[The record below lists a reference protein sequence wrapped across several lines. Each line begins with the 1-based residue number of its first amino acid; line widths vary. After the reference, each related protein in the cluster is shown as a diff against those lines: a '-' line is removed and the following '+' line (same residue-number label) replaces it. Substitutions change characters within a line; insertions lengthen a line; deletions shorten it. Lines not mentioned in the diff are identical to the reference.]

1 MRLPH
6 DFSQSIAHMI
16 GTSIKRQIMGIA
28 VGLIVLMAAVSI
40 MSVYMVNRGEQQL
53 QKLTEDYIPSYGNL
67 ARANVY
73 SLERS
78 LALRNMLI
86 DRTQFAAD
94 KERFAHHQKIF
105 EARGTDF
112 EKEIQAAHAHIKSL
126 LESSQTIANSVALT
140 RIQSQFDTAV
150 NDHRQLLNREIARL
164 LPMLDAADPKI
175 AADTLSRIDELRETL
190 NTKLNEIRMSMMTL
204 VREGGDDNVKNQKD
218 VMVIVAIL
226 TALAA
231 LLGFVFSIMV
241 SGEVTRPVQRL
252 LAGTRNVEAG
262 NLNEL
267 VEVTSR
273 NEIGDLTA
281 AFNRM
286 IEQLRLKERIRET
299 FGKYIDPRVVAGLI
313 DKPELAVADGERREM
328 TVLFCDMKGFT
339 QTSQQMTPQ
348 GLVRVMNR
356 YLSIMSEPI
365 HDRHG
370 IIDKY
375 IGDAIMAYWGPPF
388 TDSADHARFGCQAA
402 LDMID
407 RVAVLRDELPELL
420 GIRNIPVQ
428 FDMRI
433 GIATGEVIVGS
444 IGSQF
449 MMSYTVMGDTVNLAS
464 RLEGLNKL
472 YNTHLLVSEATV
484 AAADDVEVR
493 EIDRVMV
500 FGQTTP
506 QGIFE
511 IMARKGELSPAQS
524 SLRTRYAEGLDAYRK
539 QHWDEAAQKF
549 AAALEAAP
557 SDGPSAALLE
567 RVKRFA
573 IEPPADDWSGI
584 WQIDAK

>member
-1 MRLPH
+1 
-6 DFSQSIAHMI
+6 MI

-28 VGLIVLMAAVSI
+28 VCLIILMAAVSI
-40 MSVYMVNRGEQQL
+40 MSMYMVNRGEQEL
-53 QKLTEDYIPSYGNL
+53 QKLTEEYVPSYGNL

-73 SLERS
+73 SLERGI
-78 LALRNMLI
+78 ALRNMII
-86 DRTQFAAD
+86 DKLQFPSDA
-94 KERFAHHQKIF
+94 ERFAHHRKMF
-105 EARGTDF
+105 DDRGAAF
-112 EKEIQAAHAHIKSL
+112 EKEVQSARGHISTL
-126 LESSQTIANSVALT
+126 LQNSQTIENSVALT
-140 RIQSQFDTAV
+140 RVQNQIDSAV
-150 NDHRQLLNREIARL
+150 DDQRQLLNREIARL
-164 LPMLDAADPKI
+164 LSLLETADTRTAADS
-175 AADTLSRIDELRETL
+175 LSRIDELREALTV
-190 NTKLNEIRMSMMTL
+190 KLDGIRSSMMAL
-204 VREGGDDNVKNQKD
+204 VNEGGEDNVKNQQD
-218 VMVIVAIL
+218 VMIIVAIL
-226 TALAA
+226 TVLAA

-262 NLNEL
+262 NLNDL

-313 DKPELAVADGERREM
+313 DKSELAVADGERRIM

-339 QTSQQMTPQ
+339 QASQQMTPQ
-348 GLVRVMNR
+348 GLVKVMNR

-402 LDMID
+402 LDMIN
-407 RVAVLRDELPELL
+407 RVSVLRAELPDLL
-420 GIRNIPVQ
+420 GVRNVPVQ

-433 GIATGEVIVGS
+433 GIATGEVLVGS
-444 IGSQF
+444 IGSRF

-464 RLEGLNKL
+464 RLEGLNKI
-472 YNTHLLVSEATV
+472 YNTHLLVSEATMS
-484 AAADDVEVR
+484 AAGDVEAR

-500 FGQTTP
+500 AGQTTP
-506 QGIFE
+506 QSIFE
-511 IMARKGELSPAQS
+511 IMAPKGELSSAQL
-524 SLRTRYAEGLDAYRK
+524 SLRENYAEGLAAYRK
-539 QHWDEAAQKF
+539 RNWDDAARKF
-549 AAALEAAP
+549 AAALDASPA
-557 SDGPSAALLE
+557 DGPSMTLLK
-567 RVKRFA
+567 RVKQLA
-573 IEPPADDWSGI
+573 AEPPADNWNGV
-584 WQIDAK
+584 WQIDEK

>member
-1 MRLPH
+1 
-6 DFSQSIAHMI
+6 
-16 GTSIKRQIMGIA
+16 MGIA
-28 VGLIVLMAAVSI
+28 VCLIVLMAGVSI
-40 MSVYMVNRGEQQL
+40 MSMYMVNRGGQQL
-53 QKLTEDYIPSYGNL
+53 QRLTEDYVPSYGNL

-73 SLERS
+73 SVERG
-78 LALRNMLI
+78 LALRNMII
-86 DRTQFAAD
+86 DKLEFAGD
-94 KERFAHHQKIF
+94 GERFKHHREIF
-105 EARGTDF
+105 DARGAAF
-112 EKEIQAAHAHIKSL
+112 EKEVQSARAHIKSL
-126 LESSQTIANSVALT
+126 LENSRTIENSVALT
-140 RIQSQFDTAV
+140 RIQSQLDTAV
-150 NDHRQLLNREIARL
+150 DDHRRLLNREIARL
-164 LPMLDAADPKI
+164 LPTIDTTDPKI
-175 AADTLSRIDELRETL
+175 ADETLSRVDELRETL
-190 NTKLNEIRMSMMTL
+190 NTKLDEIRTSMMSL
-204 VREGGDDNVKNQKD
+204 VREGGDDNIKNQKD
-218 VMVIVAIL
+218 VMIIVAIL

-241 SGEVTRPVQRL
+241 SSEVTRPVQRL

-262 NLNEL
+262 NLNDL

-273 NEIGDLTA
+273 NEIGALTA

-313 DKPELAVADGERREM
+313 DRPELAVADGERRVM
-328 TVLFCDMKGFT
+328 TVLFCDMKDFT
-339 QTSQQMTPQ
+339 RTSQQMTPQ
-348 GLVRVMNR
+348 GLVKVMNR

-388 TDSADHARFGCQAA
+388 TDGADHARFGCQAA

-407 RVAVLRDELPELL
+407 RVAILRTELPELL

-464 RLEGLNKL
+464 RLEGLNKI
-472 YNTHLLVSEATV
+472 YNTHLLVSEATMP
-484 AAADDVEVR
+484 AAGEVEAR

-500 FGQTTP
+500 SGQTTP
-506 QGIFE
+506 QSIFE
-511 IMARKGELSPAQS
+511 IMARKGGLSSAQL
-524 SLRTRYAEGLDAYRK
+524 SLRDKFAEGLAAYRK
-539 QHWDEAAQKF
+539 RNWDDAARQF
-549 AAALEAAP
+549 SAALEAAP
-557 SDGPSAALLE
+557 ADGPSTTFLE
-567 RVKRFA
+567 RVRRFA
-573 IEPPADDWSGI
+573 VEPPADDWNGI
-584 WQIDAK
+584 WRIDEK

>member
-1 MRLPH
+1 
-6 DFSQSIAHMI
+6 MI

-40 MSVYMVNRGEQQL
+40 MSMYMVNRGEQQL
-53 QKLTEDYIPSYGNL
+53 QKLTEDYVPAYGNL

-73 SLERS
+73 SLERGI
-78 LALRNMLI
+78 AIRNMVI
-86 DRTQFAAD
+86 DKLQFPQD
-94 KERFAHHQKIF
+94 TDRFTHHRNIF
-105 EARGTDF
+105 E
-112 EKEIQAAHAHIKSL
+112 EKGAAFDREVQAARAHVKSL
-126 LESSQTIANSVALT
+126 LDNSQTIANSVALT
-140 RIQSQFDTAV
+140 RIQSQIDTAV
-150 NDHRQLLNREIARL
+150 DNNLRQINNEIARL
-164 LPMLDAADPKI
+164 LPL
-175 AADTLSRIDELRETL
+175 L
-190 NTKLNEIRMSMMTL
+190 NTPDIKFSADSLFRVDEMREELNAKLDGVRTGMMSL
-204 VREGGDDNVKNQKD
+204 VREGGDDNIKNQKD
-218 VMVIVAIL
+218 VMAIVAIL

-262 NLNEL
+262 NLNDL

-273 NEIGDLTA
+273 NEIGALTA

-313 DKPELAVADGERREM
+313 DKPELALADGERRVM

-348 GLVRVMNR
+348 GLVKVMNR
-356 YLSIMSEPI
+356 YLSVMSEPI

-388 TDSADHARFGCQAA
+388 TDGADHARFGCRAA

-407 RVAVLRDELPELL
+407 RVEVLRAELPDLL
-420 GIRNIPVQ
+420 GIRNVPVQ

-472 YNTHLLVSEATV
+472 YNTHLLVSGATIS
-484 AAADDVEVR
+484 AAGDVEAR

-500 FGQTTP
+500 SGQTTP
-506 QGIFE
+506 QSIFE
-511 IMARKGELSPAQS
+511 IMAHKGGLSSAQL
-524 SLRTRYAEGLDAYRK
+524 SLRDTYAEGLAAYRK
-539 QHWDEAAQKF
+539 RNWD
-549 AAALEAAP
+549 AAARKFSAALDASP
-557 SDGPSAALLE
+557 TDGPSATLLE

-573 IEPPADDWSGI
+573 VEPPADDWNGI
-584 WQIDAK
+584 WQIDEK

>member
-1 MRLPH
+1 
-6 DFSQSIAHMI
+6 MI

-40 MSVYMVNRGEQQL
+40 MSMYMVNRGEVQL
-53 QKLTEDYIPSYGNL
+53 QKLTEDYVPAYGNL

-73 SLERS
+73 SLERA
-78 LALRNMLI
+78 LALRNMII
-86 DRTQFAAD
+86 DKQQFAQD
-94 KERFAHHQKIF
+94 GDRFTRHHKIF
-105 EARGTDF
+105 DEKGAAFEAEVQSARL
-112 EKEIQAAHAHIKSL
+112 HIKTL
-126 LESSQTIANSVALT
+126 LENSQTIANSVALT
-140 RIQSQFDTAV
+140 RIQSQLDTAV
-150 NDHRQLLNREIARL
+150 DDHRQQLNIEISRL
-164 LPMLDAADPKI
+164 QPLLDAAETEI
-175 AADTLSRIDELRETL
+175 SADNISRVDELREGL
-190 NTKLNEIRMSMMTL
+190 SAKLDNIRSSMMGM
-204 VREGGDDNVKNQKD
+204 VREGGAENVSNQQH
-218 VMVIVAIL
+218 VMIIVAIL

-241 SGEVTRPVQRL
+241 SSEVTRPVQRL

-262 NLNEL
+262 NLDNL

-313 DKPELAVADGERREM
+313 DKPELAVADGERRVM
-328 TVLFCDMKGFT
+328 TVLFCDMKNFT

-348 GLVRVMNR
+348 GLVKVTNR

-388 TDSADHARFGCQAA
+388 TDAADHGRFGCQAA
-402 LDMID
+402 IDMID
-407 RVAVLRDELPELL
+407 RVAVLRTELPELL

-464 RLEGLNKL
+464 RLEGLNKI
-472 YNTHLLVSEATV
+472 YNTHLLVSEATMS
-484 AAADDVEVR
+484 AAGDVEAR
-493 EIDRVMV
+493 ELDRVMV
-500 FGQTTP
+500 AGQTTP

-511 IMARKGELSPAQS
+511 IMARKGGLSSAQS
-524 SLRTRYAEGLDAYRK
+524 ALRDKYAEGLAAYRNRN
-539 QHWDEAAQKF
+539 WDDAARKF
-549 AAALEAAP
+549 AAALEASPA
-557 SDGPSAALLE
+557 DGPSTTLLE
-567 RVKRFA
+567 RVRKFA
-573 IEPPADDWSGI
+573 VDPPADDWNGI
-584 WQIDAK
+584 WQTDEK